1 MVSQNSRP
9 GHTQTRKAPG
19 SADQPRLALERH
31 DDRLL
36 ILISRGTSSQQR
48 AFMLAFPGETRQ
60 LADLL
65 EAGLSKPGA
74 PR

>member
-19 SADQPRLALERH
+19 AADQPRLALERH
-31 DDRLL
+31 DDRIL
-36 ILISRGTSSQQR
+36 ILISRGTPSQQR
-48 AFMLAFPGETRQ
+48 AFMLSFPGEARQ

-65 EAGLSKPGA
+65 AAELGKPGA

>member
-19 SADQPRLALERH
+19 AADQPRLALERH

-36 ILISRGTSSQQR
+36 VLIRAGTSQQR
-48 AFMLAFPGETRQ
+48 AFMLSFPGEARQ
-60 LADLL
+60 LAELL
-65 EAGLSKPGA
+65 AAELGKPGA